1 MQDLSSHWQNCI
13 RLQIVVL
20 LINVYI
26 TNSYIN
32 TSVICNVSFQSQDQL
47 KPNCLKVVESDYMAD
62 RHDCQWSM
70 GDWHDG
76 R

>member
-1 MQDLSSHWQNCI
+1 MYHFKVKIIKN
-13 RLQIVVL
+13 
-20 LINVYI
+20 
-26 TNSYIN
+26 
-32 TSVICNVSFQSQDQL
+32 
-47 KPNCLKVVESDYMAD
+47 KPKGLKVVESDYMAD